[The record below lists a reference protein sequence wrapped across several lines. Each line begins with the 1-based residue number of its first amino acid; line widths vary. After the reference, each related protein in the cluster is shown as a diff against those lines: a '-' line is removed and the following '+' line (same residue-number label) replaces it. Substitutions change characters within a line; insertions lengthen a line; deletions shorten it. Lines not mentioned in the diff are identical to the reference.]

1 MDIQFIVGVITIIA
15 SMYGMLKFMLKD
27 VHKEVQIL
35 EKNFEK
41 NQQDRREEIK
51 TANNRF
57 QAMDNRFQEMEN
69 KFCMMQNRLDGLY
82 RVLLDRTYGKNVPEE
97 LK

>member
-1 MDIQFIVGVITIIA
+1 MDIQFVVGVITIIA

-35 EKNFEK
+35 EKEQLQFK
-41 NQQDRREEIK
+41 EEMRISNK
-51 TANNRF
+51 KF
-57 QAMDNRFQEMEN
+57 DNMH
-69 KFCMMQNRLDGLY
+69 NRLDGLY
-82 RVLLDRTYGKNVPEE
+82 RVILERTYGKNIPDD